1 MRYHEHIRNY
11 ILKIIRFYATLG
23 KKTYYN
29 NGIFYESGEKIF
41 SRLERAAFNEC
52 YDNRQIIN
60 SRYGMWA
67 ADLRAILEG
76 AVAALENRDCDKA
89 QADLYLAINALGAYI
104 DIQAAFDS
112 LPGGMQLEDPDQI
125 ISAYPNQT

>member
-11 ILKIIRFYATLG
+11 ILRIIRFYATLG

-29 NGIFYESGEKIF
+29 NGIFHEPGEKIY

-52 YDNRQIIN
+52 YGNRQIIN

-76 AVAALENRDCDKA
+76 AVTALENHDSDQAKA
-89 QADLYLAINALGAYI
+89 NLNLAINALGAYI

-112 LPGGMQLEDPDQI
+112 LPGGMQLENPDQI
-125 ISAYPNQT
+125 INTYPSQT